1 MLSVTL
7 FNVMLSIIIRKE
19 FENRIFIPKMAPPI
33 ASISLAVSQLKT
45 IESVLL
51 KTGYLTT
58 EIMRNF

>member
-7 FNVMLSIIIRKE
+7 FNAMLIIIIRKE
-19 FENRIFIPKMAPPI
+19 FENRIFLPKMAPQI

-58 EIMRNF
+58 EKMRNF